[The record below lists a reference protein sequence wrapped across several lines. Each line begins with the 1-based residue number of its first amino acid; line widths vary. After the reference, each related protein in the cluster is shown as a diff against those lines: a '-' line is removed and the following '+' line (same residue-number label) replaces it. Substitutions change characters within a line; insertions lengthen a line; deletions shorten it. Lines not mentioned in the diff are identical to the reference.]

1 MDSLYDTQ
9 DILITTGFVS
19 AISTLQTLHYI
30 QQSFIFIMNKQAV
43 ILTTQRA
50 SSVTDEQLTVEVSD
64 IKPEENLKIHKTEHI
79 VLLLFSSH

>member
-9 DILITTGFVS
+9 DIFITTGFVS

-30 QQSFIFIMNKQAV
+30 QKQSFIFIMNKQAV

-50 SSVTDEQLTVEVSD
+50 SSVRDEQLTVEVLD
-64 IKPEENLKIHKTEHI
+64 IKPE
-79 VLLLFSSH
+79 